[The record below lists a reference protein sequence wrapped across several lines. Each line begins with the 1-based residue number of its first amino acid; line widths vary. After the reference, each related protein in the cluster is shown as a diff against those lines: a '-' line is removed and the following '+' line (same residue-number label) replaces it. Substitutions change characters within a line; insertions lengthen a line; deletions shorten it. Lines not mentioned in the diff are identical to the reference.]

1 MAAVTGSGHN
11 RATGRAT
18 AAPEGRWGRQGRMSS
33 VLENTQQQD
42 GRAVALLRA
51 LLVADLVDSTAV
63 VERLGDARA
72 AEVLREHDRLA
83 RRLIRAHAGQEIDK
97 TDGYLV
103 MFERPVQAAAFAL
116 AYQRAL
122 RELASDAGQAL
133 RARVGIHVG
142 EVMAWQNSAEDIAR
156 GAKPIEVEG
165 LAKPVAARLMGL
177 ALPGQVLMSATAYGL
192 AQRAHDELESAG
204 FLPQWRRHGDYT
216 LKGVPES
223 VTVHEVGEIDIAP
236 LRAPSVGGKAQRVVP
251 LWRRPLMLV
260 AEFAVALLVLGLFA
274 WDYLR
279 PTQAIAFAE
288 RDFLMVAPL
297 ENLTGDA
304 VFDRSIEQ
312 VIRQGLEQTPF
323 INVLSDAQ
331 VRDSLRRMQR
341 DPNSALD
348 LTLVSEVAQRE
359 GVRAIVRPKLMGS
372 SQGILK
378 LGIEVLPPDGERAVF
393 QRWVDTEVDSL
404 LPEIDLLIGELRRGL
419 GESLASIE
427 SHSKPLLRVT
437 TSNLEALRAYSLSH
451 DAWVRGDFDGSIR
464 LMEHALK
471 LDPDFAMAHAK
482 LGTYYY
488 SMQLPGRARPY
499 LQRATELSDRL
510 VERERLYVEAAASM
524 YGRPEK
530 AAEAWGLL
538 GALYPELGTGQ
549 HNQAYILYQQL
560 DRCEEALPLFQQ
572 AAETRAQ
579 QNYVAAHFAGLCA
592 LRLSRFDIA
601 DKAFRESLMLG
612 GGNPLIFGQADL
624 LSAEGKHDQAKALLS
639 RELPR
644 TPYLRFAALQRKTA
658 ALVDG
663 GELVEALQH
672 VDDVI
677 AEAAGVDPSAAMRA
691 RAARLAILWAL
702 GDSRLRAEVEQVLTQ
717 TLPGLV
723 QLSTESDLAPFS
735 LTVSA
740 GLVAARAGFLDLA
753 EQARSAAIESDI
765 WRELP
770 IRAAHLAVLDAAI
783 RRAGRPLADSRLQAD
798 LLSAQAGIRLLQF
811 DWEELQGQR
820 MSSSDLERFANM
832 RGRAFAEWNE
842 QQIEQPMNLLT
853 LALARQYALREK
865 CGAEA
870 EGSNCEARQLDGLS
884 PSTREALGDASP
896 FLSPG
901 EPLPAAKG

>member
-1 MAAVTGSGHN
+1 
-11 RATGRAT
+11 
-18 AAPEGRWGRQGRMSS
+18 MSS
-33 VLENTQQQD
+33 VLANTQQQD

-51 LLVADLVDSTAV
+51 LLVADLVDSTAL

-72 AEVLREHDRLA
+72 AEVLRQHDRLA
-83 RRLIRAHAGQEIDK
+83 RRLIREHAGQEIDK
-97 TDGYLV
+97 TDGFLV

-122 RELASDAGQAL
+122 HELATEPSQAL

-142 EVMAWQNSAEDIAR
+142 EVMAWQNSAEDVAR

-177 ALPGQVLMSATAYGL
+177 ALPGQVLLSATAHGL
-192 AQRAHDELESAG
+192 AQRAHDELESVG
-204 FLPQWRRHGDYT
+204 FRPHWRHHGDYS
-216 LKGVPES
+216 LKGVPEP
-223 VTVHEVGEIDIAP
+223 VTVYEVGEADVAP
-236 LRAPSVGGKAQRVVP
+236 LRAPHAGGKAQRVVP
-251 LWRRPLMLV
+251 LWRRPLVLA
-260 AEFAVALLVLGLFA
+260 AEFAVLLLALGLFA

-297 ENLTGDA
+297 ENLTGDT

-312 VIRQGLEQTPF
+312 VVRQGLEQTPF

-341 DPNSALD
+341 DPDSALD
-348 LTLVSEVAQRE
+348 QALASEVAQRE
-359 GVRAIVRPKLMGS
+359 GVRAIVRPSLMGS
-372 SQGILK
+372 SQGVLK
-378 LGIEVLPPDGERAVF
+378 LGIEVLSPDGERTVF
-393 QRWVDTEVDSL
+393 QRWTDTEVDSL
-404 LPEIDLLIGELRRGL
+404 LPEIDRLIGELRMGL

-437 TSNLEALRAYSLSH
+437 TGNLEALRAYSLSH
-451 DAWVRGDFDGSIR
+451 DAWVRGDFEGSIR

-471 LDPDFAMAHAK
+471 LDPDFAMAHAR

-510 VERERLYVEAAASM
+510 VERERLYVEAAAAM

-560 DRCEEALPLFQQ
+560 DRCQEALPLFQQ

-592 LRLSRFDIA
+592 LRLSRFDAA
-601 DKAFRESLMLG
+601 DKAFADSLILG
-612 GGNPLIFGQADL
+612 GGNPLIFGHADL
-624 LSAEGKHDQAKALLS
+624 LSAQGKHEQAKALVS
-639 RELPR
+639 GELPT

-663 GELVEALQH
+663 GELLEALQH
-672 VDDVI
+672 VEDVI
-677 AEAAGVDPSAAMRA
+677 AEAPGLDAAATARA

-702 GDSRLRAEVEQVLTQ
+702 GDARLRGELEATLAQ
-717 TLPGLV
+717 TLPGLE
-723 QLSTESDLAPFS
+723 QLSSQGDLTPFS

-740 GLVAARAGFLDLA
+740 GIVAARAGLLDLA
-753 EQARSAAIESDI
+753 EHARSAAIKSDI

-770 IRAAHLAVLDAAI
+770 IRAAHLAVLDAAL
-783 RRAGRPLADSRLQAD
+783 RRSDRPLADARLQTD
-798 LLSAQAGIRLLQF
+798 LQQAQSGLRLLQL
-811 DWEELQGQR
+811 DWEEMQIGP
-820 MSSSDLERFANM
+820 SSLADLERYAEM

-842 QQIEQPMNLLT
+842 QQIEQPMNLIT
-853 LALARQYALREK
+853 LALAKQAVVRGMCKASTDGNR
-865 CGAEA
+865 
-870 EGSNCEARQLDGLS
+870 CEATMLDELS
-884 PSTREALGDASP
+884 PATRDALGDTSP
-896 FLSPG
+896 FLLAEVPQS
-901 EPLPAAKG
+901 ARQD